1 MSGDWGG
8 RCWESKR
15 RRRRSREKRRGVDR
29 ASFKSLYRGNLREP
43 VRPQTNPELRSCST
57 HRMVLDQFFSRQL
70 RARSPYLP
78 WGLAPGTQHRAA
90 TGDRPC
96 VAATVGPGSRLWGE
110 GPNGAN
116 GALLQPTLSL
126 ARWVWGTGV
135 ATALACLAAIH
146 HEESSSSQGERKKRH
161 LLSTLVGRVSPFQS
175 QSLQCM
181 QTSGPDT
188 AKRSPIP
195 PFQDLGKGPGKGT
208 MHRLML
214 TRYPCIK
221 QVSQNTQHF
230 SDLQHLL
237 FDFCPCVTRAL
248 HNPITCSSGSR
259 S

>member
-90 TGDRPC
+90 TGGRPC

-135 ATALACLAAIH
+135 PTALA
-146 HEESSSSQGERKKRH
+146 SSSQGERKKRH

-175 QSLQCM
+175 LLTIYANIWSRHSQEKPNTPVSRL
-181 QTSGPDT
+181 
-188 AKRSPIP
+188 AKRAGKKHNAPFDADAISIHQAGITKHTTLLRSAASTFRFLPMRDTGSP
-195 PFQDLGKGPGKGT
+195 
-208 MHRLML
+208 
-214 TRYPCIK
+214 
-221 QVSQNTQHF
+221 
-230 SDLQHLL
+230 
-237 FDFCPCVTRAL
+237 
-248 HNPITCSSGSR
+248 
-259 S
+259 